1 MVEEKRKEAQ
11 NIILENRKKASISGV
26 EDIDSFDEQEIRAS
40 LNQGAMVVRGEKLHI
55 QVLDLNEGKAVIS
68 GRVDSLM
75 YVKAKV
81 KGEKGI
87 IARIMK

>member
-1 MVEEKRKEAQ
+1 MEKHMVT
-11 NIILENRKKASISGV
+11 LENRERMTITDIR
-26 EDIDSFDEQEIRAS
+26 EIDSFDEQEIRAS